1 MIHYRCKDH
10 AYDTD
15 SLNVTASSIPIDA
28 RWRMPISVSLEAAH
42 PELIRVEFA
51 AERGLR
57 FILSTNVTEQWKRD
71 EAVHS
76 MVCTADLFCFAKH
89 VFPDMVGTCLF
100 WKGEA
105 PDGAGLCYTGTTQS
119 HLCIPDPVF
128 LETDGYASYREWAE
142 KNWVPWTTRHS
153 RLFWRGAST
162 GIREWVF
169 ARSWRE
175 MPRFAMCL
183 HAQKARRPELVD
195 IGLSNI
201 VQIHDATELREI
213 SEAGVVKGRVPWE
226 SFMAYR
232 WAVDIDGNSCAWPSM
247 FTKLLTQNTV
257 VKIDSKV
264 GFRQWYYDRLIPWRN
279 YVPVSWNLKEFDDTV
294 DWLANNPAEAEEIAA
309 RGRDLALGVT
319 TETARVEVAQ
329 TIHRYLAK
337 GPSAQP
343 PIIGVQTRSSP
354 LPPPD
359 PPIELGAD
367 PANSISAAV
376 GDMPRSYIRI
386 GEDFTL
392 RNELSAKVRMA
403 FAASLTDARILPARV
418 AGVPGMTGFRSRAL
432 IHQVLQGM
440 ENVRYL
446 EIGAWL
452 GGSLSAAV
460 NAGAV
465 EAVALD
471 DWSWGENLREV
482 CDANVTACRHPDA
495 AHRLIDGDFRTMPF
509 SGLGKFQ
516 VYFFDGPCAPGDY
529 DVALRRP
536 MEALDDS
543 FIFMA
548 NNWNWRHVRDS
559 LRTAFVANRLRVGL
573 AIEIRSTPDD
583 SHPDWCRE
591 QSEWH
596 NGFFAS
602 VLHKD
607 GGGG

>member
-1 MIHYRCKDH
+1 
-10 AYDTD
+10 
-15 SLNVTASSIPIDA
+15 
-28 RWRMPISVSLEAAH
+28 
-42 PELIRVEFA
+42 
-51 AERGLR
+51 
-57 FILSTNVTEQWKRD
+57 
-71 EAVHS
+71 

-403 FAASLTDARILPARV
+403 FAASLTDA
-418 AGVPGMTGFRSRAL
+418 GVPGMTGFRSRAL